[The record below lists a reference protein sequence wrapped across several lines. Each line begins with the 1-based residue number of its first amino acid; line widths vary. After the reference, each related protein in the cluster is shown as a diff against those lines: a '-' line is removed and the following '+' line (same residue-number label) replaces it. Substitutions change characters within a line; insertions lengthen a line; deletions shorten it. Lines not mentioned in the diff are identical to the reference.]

1 MALDQEYFDSIH
13 IDVVKKKYYNAN
25 KVEAV
30 FADIRKQAQALQDEN
45 AELRRQLAEK
55 SDPSAEITD
64 AVYSAQSVYRAIIER
79 ANERAEAI
87 LAQAEQQRLAIL
99 DENQRQ
105 RDYAVQAV
113 ERCLQ
118 RVRGQQETALNTL
131 TAAWQDFL
139 CGLYPDEAALLPIHS
154 DLPEDLERK
163 GGRLARGAFALETD
177 LNIPKT
183 RREALGFHGVFLYG

>member
-30 FADIRKQAQALQDEN
+30 FADIRKQAQALQEEN
-45 AELRRQLAEK
+45 ADLRRQLAEK

-131 TAAWQDFL
+131 TAAWLDFL
-139 CGLYPDEAALLPIHS
+139 CGLYPEDEVPAAVEHKGPAETAAESIPA
-154 DLPEDLERK
+154 DLGEKVDAI
-163 GGRLARGAFALETD
+163 ARELFAME
-177 LNIPKT
+177 
-183 RREALGFHGVFLYG
+183 E

>member
-1 MALDQEYFDSIH
+1 MALDQEYFDAIH

-30 FADIRKQAQALQDEN
+30 FADIRQQAQALQDEN

-55 SDPSAEITD
+55 GDPGAEITD

-79 ANERAEAI
+79 ANERAQAI
-87 LAQAEQQRLAIL
+87 LEQAEQQRLAIL

-105 RDYAVQAV
+105 RDYSVQLV

-118 RVRGQQETALNTL
+118 RVRDQQQSVLGTLN
-131 TAAWQDFL
+131 AAWQEFL
-139 CGLYPDEAALLPIHS
+139 CGLYPEEGDAAPARSRGPAEAAADEVPA
-154 DLPEDLERK
+154 DLGEKVDAI
-163 GGRLARGAFALETD
+163 ARELFSME
-177 LNIPKT
+177 K
-183 RREALGFHGVFLYG
+183 

>member
-1 MALDQEYFDSIH
+1 MALDQEYFDAIH

-30 FADIRKQAQALQDEN
+30 FADIRQQAQALQDEN

-55 SDPSAEITD
+55 GDPGAEITD

-79 ANERAEAI
+79 ANERAQAI
-87 LAQAEQQRLAIL
+87 LEQAEQQRLAIL

-105 RDYAVQAV
+105 RDYSVQLV

-118 RVRGQQETALNTL
+118 RVRDQQQNALGTL
-131 TAAWQDFL
+131 NAAWQEFL
-139 CGLYPDEAALLPIHS
+139 CGLYPEDEDAVSRRSREPVETPAEEIPA
-154 DLPEDLERK
+154 DLGEKVDAI
-163 GGRLARGAFALETD
+163 ARELFSME
-177 LNIPKT
+177 K
-183 RREALGFHGVFLYG
+183 

>member
-30 FADIRKQAQALQDEN
+30 FADIRRQAQALEAEN

-55 SDPSAEITD
+55 GDPSAEITD

-79 ANERAEAI
+79 ANERAQAI
-87 LAQAEQQRLAIL
+87 LEQAEQQRLAIL
-99 DENQRQ
+99 DDNQRQ
-105 RDYAVQAV
+105 RDYSVQLV

-118 RVRGQQETALNTL
+118 RVRDQQQATLGTLN
-131 TAAWQDFL
+131 AAWQEFL
-139 CGLYPDEAALLPIHS
+139 CGLYPEDEGLQERPKGPAESAAGEIPA
-154 DLPEDLERK
+154 DLGEKVDAI
-163 GGRLARGAFALETD
+163 ARELFAVE
-177 LNIPKT
+177 K
-183 RREALGFHGVFLYG
+183 

>member
-1 MALDQEYFDSIH
+1 MALDAEYFDSIY

-131 TAAWQDFL
+131 T
-139 CGLYPDEAALLPIHS
+139 LYVDSKIYGYYFPGIIQGALLLRLGLCIVKAVAYAYL
-154 DLPEDLERK
+154 LPLLLRPLRK
-163 GGRLARGAFALETD
+163 F
-177 LNIPKT
+177 I
-183 RREALGFHGVFLYG
+183 RRKAA